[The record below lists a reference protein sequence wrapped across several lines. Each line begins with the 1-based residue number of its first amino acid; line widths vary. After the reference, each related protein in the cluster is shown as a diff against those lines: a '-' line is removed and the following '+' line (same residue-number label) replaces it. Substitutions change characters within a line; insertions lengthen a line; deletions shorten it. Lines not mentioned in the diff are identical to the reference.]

1 MLVNMFILW
10 EKKKLLTFSTLII
23 KIIYKKEGIFMKF
36 TIKKE
41 LLLDA
46 LSKVSKAIS
55 TKNLI
60 PVLAGIKF
68 ELKKKKLILTAS
80 DNDITIQTIIDA
92 ENEEDFKIDI
102 EGSIIIQGK
111 YILDIVRKLPDEYI
125 NLEVIDELKI
135 LIYTENREF
144 NLNGISESEYPN
156 IGLEESKKKIYIQS
170 GVLKNIV
177 YQTAF
182 ASSNE
187 ESKPVLTGINFNI
200 VGDVLECNSTDSYRL
215 ARKVIKL
222 EKSSEENYNIVIPSH
237 NIIEFTKII
246 NEDDENVELHIFNN
260 KILFKTG
267 NLKFESRLINGTY
280 PNTSN
285 LLPEDSIMII
295 HTNLNDFYNVI
306 DRVSILTSD
315 KEKNIVTLET
325 NGNTMILKSSSVE
338 IGRVEEKMNVE
349 KNNNEDI
356 KISFSAKYMM
366 EALKSF
372 STESV
377 DLYFVGEIKPILVKS
392 IEDDTLTQ
400 LVLPIRTY

>member
-1 MLVNMFILW
+1 M
-10 EKKKLLTFSTLII
+10 KL
-23 KIIYKKEGIFMKF
+23 

-41 LLLDA
+41 LLLNA
-46 LSKVSKAIS
+46 LNKVSKAIS

-60 PVLAGIKF
+60 PVLAGVKF
-68 ELKKKKLILTAS
+68 DLKKKGLTLTAS
-80 DNDITIQTIIDA
+80 DNDITIQTLIEATNND
-92 ENEEDFKIDI
+92 DFKIEE

-111 YILDIVRKLPDEYI
+111 YILDMVRKLPDKYI
-125 NLEVIDELKI
+125 NIDVVDELKI
-135 LIYTENREF
+135 LIYTENSEF

-156 IGLEESKKKIYIQS
+156 IGLEESKKKVHVKASIF
-170 GVLKNIV
+170 KEIV
-177 YQTAF
+177 NQTAF
-182 ASSNE
+182 AASNE

-215 ARKVIKL
+215 ARKVVKL
-222 EKSSEENYNIVIPSH
+222 NSASEENYNIVIPSH
-237 NIIEFTKII
+237 NILEFSRII
-246 NEDDENVELHIFNN
+246 DDEDGDVELHIFNN
-260 KILFKTG
+260 KILFKIG

-285 LLPEDSIMII
+285 LLPEESYLVVS
-295 HTNLNDFYNVI
+295 TNLNAFYDVI

-325 NGNTMILKSSSVE
+325 KGDILVLKSSSIE
-338 IGRVEEKMNVE
+338 IGRVEEKMPIA

-372 STESV
+372 STETV
-377 DLYFVGEIKPILVKS
+377 DIHFVGEIKPILIKS
-392 IEDDTLTQ
+392 SEDETLTQ

>member
-1 MLVNMFILW
+1 M
-10 EKKKLLTFSTLII
+10 KL
-23 KIIYKKEGIFMKF
+23 
-36 TIKKE
+36 TIKKD
-41 LLLDA
+41 LLLNA
-46 LSKVSKAIS
+46 LNKVSKAIS

-68 ELKKKKLILTAS
+68 ELKKKKLTLTAS
-80 DNDITIQTIIDA
+80 DNDITIQTMI
-92 ENEEDFKIDI
+92 ESTNEEDFKVEQ

-111 YILDIVRKLPDEYI
+111 YILDIVRKLPDKYI
-125 NLEVIDELKI
+125 NIEVIDELKI
-135 LIYTENREF
+135 LIYTENSEF

-156 IGLEESKKKIYIQS
+156 IGLEESKKKVHIKAS
-170 GVLKNIV
+170 VFKDIV
-177 YQTAF
+177 NQTAF

-222 EKSSEENYNIVIPSH
+222 DGASEENYNIVIPSH
-237 NIIEFTKII
+237 NILEFSRII
-246 NEDDENVELHIFNN
+246 DDEDGDIELHIFNN

-285 LLPEDSIMII
+285 LLPDDSYLVVS
-295 HTNLNDFYNVI
+295 TNLNAFYDVI

-325 NGNTMILKSSSVE
+325 KDDILVLKSSSVE
-338 IGRVEEKMNVE
+338 IGRVEEKMPIM
-349 KNNNEDI
+349 KNNSEDI

-372 STESV
+372 STETV
-377 DLYFVGEIKPILVKS
+377 DIHFVGEIKPILIKS
-392 IEDDTLTQ
+392 SEDETLTQ

>member
-1 MLVNMFILW
+1 M
-10 EKKKLLTFSTLII
+10 KL
-23 KIIYKKEGIFMKF
+23 

-41 LLLDA
+41 LLLNA
-46 LSKVSKAIS
+46 LNKVSKAIS

-60 PVLAGIKF
+60 PVLAGVKF
-68 ELKKKKLILTAS
+68 DLKKKGLTLTAS
-80 DNDITIQTIIDA
+80 DNDITIQTLIEATNND
-92 ENEEDFKIDI
+92 DFKIEE

-111 YILDIVRKLPDEYI
+111 YILDIVRKLPDKYI
-125 NLEVIDELKI
+125 NIEVVDELKI
-135 LIYTENREF
+135 LIYTENSEF

-156 IGLEESKKKIYIQS
+156 IGLEESKKKVHVKASIF
-170 GVLKNIV
+170 KEIV
-177 YQTAF
+177 NQTAF

-215 ARKVIKL
+215 ARKVVKL
-222 EKSSEENYNIVIPSH
+222 NSASEENYNIVIPSH
-237 NIIEFTKII
+237 NILEFARII
-246 NEDDENVELHIFNN
+246 DDEDGDVELHIFNN
-260 KILFKTG
+260 KILFKIG

-285 LLPEDSIMII
+285 LLPEESYLVVS
-295 HTNLNDFYNVI
+295 TNLNAFYDVI

-325 NGNTMILKSSSVE
+325 RGDILVLKSSSVE
-338 IGRVEEKMNVE
+338 IGRVEEKMPIT

-372 STESV
+372 STETV
-377 DLYFVGEIKPILVKS
+377 DIHFVGEIKPILIKS
-392 IEDDTLTQ
+392 SEDDTLTQ

>member
-1 MLVNMFILW
+1 M
-10 EKKKLLTFSTLII
+10 KK
-23 KIIYKKEGIFMKF
+23 
-36 TIKKE
+36 
-41 LLLDA
+41 
-46 LSKVSKAIS
+46 
-55 TKNLI
+55 
-60 PVLAGIKF
+60 
-68 ELKKKKLILTAS
+68 
-80 DNDITIQTIIDA
+80 
-92 ENEEDFKIDI
+92 
-102 EGSIIIQGK
+102 
-111 YILDIVRKLPDEYI
+111 
-125 NLEVIDELKI
+125 ELKI
-135 LIYTENREF
+135 LIYTENSEF

-156 IGLEESKKKIYIQS
+156 VGLEESKKKVDIKV
-170 GVLKNIV
+170 GTLKSIV

-200 VGDVLECNSTDSYRL
+200 AGDILECNSTDSYRL

-222 EKSSEENYNIVIPSH
+222 DKSSEENYNIVIPSH
-237 NIIEFTKII
+237 NILEFTKILG
-246 NEDDENVELHIFNN
+246 DDEEIVELHIFSN

-285 LLPEDSIMII
+285 LLPDDSFLVVS
-295 HTNLNDFYNVI
+295 TNLNAFYNVI

-325 NGNTMILKSSSVE
+325 QGNTLILKSSSVE
-338 IGRVEEKMNVE
+338 IGRVEEKMTVN
-349 KNNNEDI
+349 KSNNEDI

-372 STESV
+372 STETV
-377 DLYFVGEIKPILVKS
+377 DLHFVGEIKPILIKS
-392 IEDDTLTQ
+392 SEDESLTQ

>member
-1 MLVNMFILW
+1 
-10 EKKKLLTFSTLII
+10 
-23 KIIYKKEGIFMKF
+23 MKF
-36 TIKKE
+36 TIKRE
-41 LLLDA
+41 ILLEA
-46 LSKVSKAIS
+46 LNKVSKAIS

-68 ELKKKKLILTAS
+68 ELKKKKLVLTAS
-80 DNDITIQTIIDA
+80 DNDITIQTTIESI
-92 ENEEDFKIDI
+92 NEEDFKIEN

-125 NLEVIDELKI
+125 NVEVIDDLKI
-135 LIYTENREF
+135 LIYTANSEF

-156 IGLEESKKKIYIQS
+156 IGLEESKKKIDVKAS
-170 GVLKNIV
+170 VLKSIV

-200 VGDVLECNSTDSYRL
+200 VGDILEVNSTDSYRL
-215 ARKVIKL
+215 ARKVVKL
-222 EKSSEENYNIVIPSH
+222 DKVSEENYNIVIPSH
-237 NIIEFTKII
+237 NLVEFTKILDGEL
-246 NEDDENVELHIFNN
+246 EDVELHIFNN
-260 KILFKTG
+260 KVLLKSG

-285 LLPEDSIMII
+285 LLPDDSFLVIS
-295 HTNLNDFYNVI
+295 TNLNDFYNVI

-325 NGNTMILKSSSVE
+325 DGDTLILKSSSVE
-338 IGRVEEKMNVE
+338 VGRVEEKMTIK
-349 KNNNEDI
+349 KNNSENI

-372 STESV
+372 STETV
-377 DLYFVGEIKPILVKS
+377 DIHFVGEIKPILIKS
-392 IEDDTLTQ
+392 KEDETLTQ

>member
-1 MLVNMFILW
+1 
-10 EKKKLLTFSTLII
+10 
-23 KIIYKKEGIFMKF
+23 MKF

-41 LLLDA
+41 LLLEA

-60 PVLAGIKF
+60 PVLAGVKF
-68 ELKKKKLILTAS
+68 ELKKKKLTLTAS
-80 DNDITIQTIIDA
+80 DNDITIQTTIDSTD
-92 ENEEDFKIDI
+92 EKDFKIET

-125 NLEVIDELKI
+125 NIEVIDELKI
-135 LIYTENREF
+135 LIYTENSEF

-156 IGLEESKKKIYIQS
+156 VGLEESKKKVDMKAGIFKS
-170 GVLKNIV
+170 IV

-200 VGDVLECNSTDSYRL
+200 VGDILECNSTDSYRL

-222 EKSSEENYNIVIPSH
+222 DKMSEENYNIVIPSH
-237 NIIEFTKII
+237 NILEFTKILG
-246 NEDDENVELHIFNN
+246 EDEDIVELHIFNN

-285 LLPEDSIMII
+285 LLPDDSFLIVS
-295 HTNLNDFYNVI
+295 TNLNAFYNVI

-325 NGNTMILKSSSVE
+325 QGNTLILKSSSVE
-338 IGRVEEKMNVE
+338 IGRVEEKMQIS
-349 KNNNEDI
+349 KNNSEDI

-372 STESV
+372 STETV
-377 DLYFVGEIKPILVKS
+377 DLHFVGEIKPILIKS
-392 IEDDTLTQ
+392 SEDESLTQ

>member
-1 MLVNMFILW
+1 M
-10 EKKKLLTFSTLII
+10 KL
-23 KIIYKKEGIFMKF
+23 
-36 TIKKE
+36 TIKKD

-46 LSKVSKAIS
+46 LNKVSKAIS

-68 ELKKKKLILTAS
+68 ELKKKKLTLTAS
-80 DNDITIQTIIDA
+80 DNDITIQTTINCNSD
-92 ENEEDFKIDI
+92 EDFTVES

-111 YILDIVRKLPDEYI
+111 YVLDIVRKLPDKYI
-125 NLEVIDELKI
+125 NIEVVDELKI
-135 LIYTENREF
+135 LIYTENSEF

-156 IGLEESKKKIYIQS
+156 IGLEESKKKVIIKA
-170 GVLKNIV
+170 GVFKNIV
-177 YQTAF
+177 SQTAF

-200 VGDVLECNSTDSYRL
+200 AGDVLECNSTDSYRL
-215 ARKVIKL
+215 ARKIVKL
-222 EKSSEENYNIVIPSH
+222 DNVSEDSYNIVIPSH
-237 NIIEFTKII
+237 NIVEFSRILSDD
-246 NEDDENVELHIFNN
+246 EDDVEIHIFSN

-285 LLPEDSIMII
+285 LLPDDSFLVIS
-295 HTNLNDFYNVI
+295 TNLSDFYDVI

-325 NGNTMILKSSSVE
+325 NGNMLVLRSSSAE
-338 IGRVEEKMNVE
+338 IGRVEEKMPII

-372 STESV
+372 STETV
-377 DLYFVGEIKPILVKS
+377 DIHFVGEIKPILIKS
-392 IEDDTLTQ
+392 TEDETLTQ

>member
-1 MLVNMFILW
+1 
-10 EKKKLLTFSTLII
+10 
-23 KIIYKKEGIFMKF
+23 MKF
-36 TIKKE
+36 TIKKD

-68 ELKKKKLILTAS
+68 ELKKKKLTLTAS
-80 DNDITIQTIIDA
+80 DNDITIQTTIESVNDD
-92 ENEEDFKIDI
+92 EFKIDS

-111 YILDIVRKLPDEYI
+111 YILDIVRKLPDQYI
-125 NLEVIDELKI
+125 NVEVIDELKI
-135 LIYTENREF
+135 LIYTENSEF

-156 IGLEESKKKIYIQS
+156 IGLEESKKKVHIKAS
-170 GVLKNIV
+170 VFKDIV
-177 YQTAF
+177 NQTAF

-222 EKSSEENYNIVIPSH
+222 DGASEENYNIVIPSH
-237 NIIEFTKII
+237 NILEFSRII
-246 NEDDENVELHIFNN
+246 DDEDGDIELHIFNN

-285 LLPEDSIMII
+285 LLPDDSYLVVS
-295 HTNLNDFYNVI
+295 TNLNAFYDVI

-325 NGNTMILKSSSVE
+325 KGDILVLKSSSVE
-338 IGRVEEKMNVE
+338 IGRVEEKMPIM
-349 KNNNEDI
+349 KNNSEDI

-372 STESV
+372 STETV
-377 DLYFVGEIKPILVKS
+377 DIHFVGEIKPILIKS
-392 IEDDTLTQ
+392 SEDETLTQ

>member
-1 MLVNMFILW
+1 M
-10 EKKKLLTFSTLII
+10 KL
-23 KIIYKKEGIFMKF
+23 

-41 LLLDA
+41 LLLNA
-46 LSKVSKAIS
+46 LNKVSKAIS

-68 ELKKKKLILTAS
+68 ELKKKKLVLTAS
-80 DNDITIQTIIDA
+80 DNDITIQTMIESVND
-92 ENEEDFKIDI
+92 EDFKVEE

-111 YILDIVRKLPDEYI
+111 YILDIVRKLPDKYI
-125 NLEVIDELKI
+125 NIEVIDELKI
-135 LIYTENREF
+135 LIYTENSEF

-156 IGLEESKKKIYIQS
+156 IGLEESKKKVHVNAS
-170 GVLKNIV
+170 VFKDIV
-177 YQTAF
+177 NQTAF
-182 ASSNE
+182 AASNE

-200 VGDVLECNSTDSYRL
+200 VGDMLECNSTDSYRL
-215 ARKVIKL
+215 ARKVVKL
-222 EKSSEENYNIVIPSH
+222 SSASEESYNIVIPSH
-237 NIIEFTKII
+237 NILEFSRII
-246 NEDDENVELHIFNN
+246 DDEDSDIELHIFNN
-260 KILFKTG
+260 KILFKSG

-285 LLPEDSIMII
+285 LLPDDSYLVVS
-295 HTNLNDFYNVI
+295 TNLNAFYDVI

-325 NGNTMILKSSSVE
+325 NGDMLVLKSSSVE
-338 IGRVEEKMNVE
+338 IGRVEEKMPIT

-372 STESV
+372 STETV
-377 DLYFVGEIKPILVKS
+377 DIHFVGEIKPILIKS
-392 IEDDTLTQ
+392 SEDETLTQ

>member
-1 MLVNMFILW
+1 M
-10 EKKKLLTFSTLII
+10 KL
-23 KIIYKKEGIFMKF
+23 
-36 TIKKE
+36 TIKKD

-46 LSKVSKAIS
+46 LNKVSKAIS

-68 ELKKKKLILTAS
+68 ELKKKKLTLTAS
-80 DNDITIQTIIDA
+80 DNDITIQTTINCNSD
-92 ENEEDFKIDI
+92 EDFTVES

-111 YILDIVRKLPDEYI
+111 YVLDIVRKLPDKYI
-125 NLEVIDELKI
+125 NIEVVDELKI
-135 LIYTENREF
+135 LIYTENSEF

-156 IGLEESKKKIYIQS
+156 IGLEESKKKVIVKA
-170 GVLKNIV
+170 GVFKNIV
-177 YQTAF
+177 GQTAF

-200 VGDVLECNSTDSYRL
+200 AGDVLECNSTDSYRL
-215 ARKVIKL
+215 ARKVVKL
-222 EKSSEENYNIVIPSH
+222 DNVSEENYNIVIPSH
-237 NIIEFTKII
+237 NIVEFSRILG
-246 NEDDENVELHIFNN
+246 DDEEDVEIHIFSN

-285 LLPEDSIMII
+285 LLPDDSFLVIS
-295 HTNLNDFYNVI
+295 TNLSDFYDVI

-325 NGNTMILKSSSVE
+325 NGNMLVLRSSSAE
-338 IGRVEEKMNVE
+338 IGRVEEKMPIS

-372 STESV
+372 STETV
-377 DLYFVGEIKPILVKS
+377 DIHFVGEIKPILIKS
-392 IEDDTLTQ
+392 TEDETLTQ

>member
-1 MLVNMFILW
+1 
-10 EKKKLLTFSTLII
+10 
-23 KIIYKKEGIFMKF
+23 MKF
-36 TIKKE
+36 TIKRE
-41 LLLDA
+41 ILLEA
-46 LSKVSKAIS
+46 LNKVSKAIS

-68 ELKKKKLILTAS
+68 ELKKKKLVLTAS
-80 DNDITIQTIIDA
+80 DNDITIQTTIESLKD
-92 ENEEDFKIDI
+92 EDFKIEN
-102 EGSIIIQGK
+102 EGSIIISGK

-125 NLEVIDELKI
+125 NIEVIDDLKI
-135 LIYTENREF
+135 LIYTANSEF

-156 IGLEESKKKIYIQS
+156 IGLEESKKKVDVKAS
-170 GVLKNIV
+170 VLKNIV

-182 ASSNE
+182 ASSSE

-200 VGDVLECNSTDSYRL
+200 VGDILEVNSTDSYRL
-215 ARKVIKL
+215 ARKVVKL
-222 EKSSEENYNIVIPSH
+222 DKVSEENYNIVIPSH
-237 NIIEFTKII
+237 NLVEFTKII
-246 NEDDENVELHIFNN
+246 DGDIEDVELHIFNN
-260 KILFKTG
+260 KILLKSG

-285 LLPEDSIMII
+285 LLPDESFLIVS
-295 HTNLNDFYNVI
+295 TNLNDFYNVI

-325 NGNTMILKSSSVE
+325 DGDTLILKSSSVE
-338 IGRVEEKMNVE
+338 VGRVEEKMTIK
-349 KNNNEDI
+349 KNNDENI

-372 STESV
+372 STDTV
-377 DLYFVGEIKPILVKS
+377 DIHFVGEIKPILIKS
-392 IEDDTLTQ
+392 KEDETLTQ

>member
-1 MLVNMFILW
+1 
-10 EKKKLLTFSTLII
+10 
-23 KIIYKKEGIFMKF
+23 MKF

-41 LLLDA
+41 ILLEA

-68 ELKKKKLILTAS
+68 ELKKKKLTLTAT
-80 DNDITIQTIIDA
+80 DNDITIQTIIESNNDD
-92 ENEEDFKIDI
+92 DFKIEN

-111 YILDIVRKLPDEYI
+111 YILDIVRKLQDEYI
-125 NLEVIDELKI
+125 NVEVIDELKI
-135 LIYTENREF
+135 LIYTENSEF
-144 NLNGISESEYPN
+144 NLNGISESEYPSV
-156 IGLEESKKKIYIQS
+156 GLEESKKK
-170 GVLKNIV
+170 VDLNVETLRNIV
-177 YQTAF
+177 FQTAF

-187 ESKPVLTGINFNI
+187 ETKPVLTGINFNI

-222 EKSSEENYNIVIPSH
+222 DKSSDENYNIVIPSH
-237 NIIEFTKII
+237 NLLELTKILG
-246 NEDDENVELHIFNN
+246 DDDDIVELHIFNN

-285 LLPEDSIMII
+285 LLPDDSMLVIN
-295 HTNLNDFYNVI
+295 TNLNDFYNVI
-306 DRVSILTSD
+306 DRVSILTRD

-325 NGNTMILKSSSVE
+325 NGNTLILKSSSVE
-338 IGRVEEKMNVE
+338 IGRVEEKMLIQ
-349 KNNNEDI
+349 KSNNEDI
-356 KISFSAKYMM
+356 RISFSAKYMM

-372 STESV
+372 STETV
-377 DLYFVGEIKPILVKS
+377 DLHFVGEIKPILIKS
-392 IEDDTLTQ
+392 GEDETLTQ